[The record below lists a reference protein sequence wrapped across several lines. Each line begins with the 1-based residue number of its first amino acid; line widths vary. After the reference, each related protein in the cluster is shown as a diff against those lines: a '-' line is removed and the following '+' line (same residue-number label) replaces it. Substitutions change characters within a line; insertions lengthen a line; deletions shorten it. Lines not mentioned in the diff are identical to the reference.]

1 MALYTIFSMENQA
14 EGLVP
19 IKAEELQKKC
29 KCRED
34 ITNLCRE
41 LGKK

>member
-1 MALYTIFSMENQA
+1 MVLYTIYFMEDQA
-14 EGLVP
+14 QGLVP

-29 KCRED
+29 KNRED

-41 LGKK
+41 LGK